1 MLGSQV
7 DRAASVQ
14 APQANGIDMN
24 TLSGR
29 NGHPITTSSRETAV
43 EFVIDAIES
52 TGAATRHDFDID
64 RIVSTMHAL
73 SEDWDFNTLQSA
85 TFWRIASSFIKV

>member
-1 MLGSQV
+1 
-7 DRAASVQ
+7 
-14 APQANGIDMN
+14 MN

-64 RIVSTMHAL
+64 RIVSTMHGL
-73 SEDWDFNTLQSA
+73 SDDWDFNTLQSA